1 MLSRL
6 QWRENIPLALPVVF
20 GQIGHIAASVADS
33 IMVGRL
39 GVIPL
44 AAVSYGASI
53 ASVPFVFGIGL
64 AYGLTPFVANAVG
77 QKRHGKGIRLL
88 KHASMVNMVT
98 AVVMMLAV
106 WLIHMVA
113 SRTGQDAEMLVF
125 AEDYLY
131 IYMLSFI
138 PFMAFLAAKQYLEG
152 LGDTKTP
159 MKISL
164 WGNTLNIVLNALLI
178 FGLLGFPALGITGAA
193 VATVIART
201 VMAVWIW
208 RHLFVSGKIT
218 VPEWAA
224 AAYQKHLVGGLLKVG
239 IPSGLQYIFEV
250 SAFAISAILIG
261 TYGAVPLAAHQV
273 AISLASISYMAA
285 TGLGASA
292 TIRIAQFIGQ
302 RKPGMAREAGTSL
315 FLLTMVFM
323 VFTGLVY
330 YFGRHLL
337 PLAYTSEMEVLQIA
351 ASLLVVATLFQ
362 LPDGLQATALGVL
375 RGAKDVR
382 VPTAISFLAYYII
395 ALPLE
400 WFLGTHLGYGAIG
413 VWLALAVGLTVSA
426 WLLTLRF
433 YRVVKA

>member
-88 KHASMVNMVT
+88 KHSVIVNLVT
-98 AVVMMLAV
+98 AMVMMLAV

-113 SRTGQDAEMLVF
+113 SQTGQDAKMLVV

-131 IYMLSFI
+131 IYMLSFV

-159 MKISL
+159 MRISL
-164 WGNTLNIVLNALLI
+164 WGNTLNITLNALLI
-178 FGLLGFPALGITGAA
+178 FGLFGFPAMGITGAA
-193 VATVIART
+193 VATVIARM

-208 RHLFVSGKIT
+208 RHLFVSGKVT
-218 VPEWAA
+218 VPEWVAA
-224 AAYQKHLVGGLLKVG
+224 VYQRHLVGGLLKVG

-250 SAFAISAILIG
+250 SAFSISAIIIG
-261 TYGAVPLAAHQV
+261 TYGAMPLAAHQV

-292 TIRIAQFIGQ
+292 TIRVAQFIGQ
-302 RKPGMAREAGTSL
+302 RKPAKAREAGTSL
-315 FLLTMVFM
+315 FLLTSLFM
-323 VFTGLVY
+323 VFTGLFFF
-330 YFGRHLL
+330 FGRDFL
-337 PLAYTSEMEVLQIA
+337 PLAYTADPEVLQIA
-351 ASLLVVATLFQ
+351 ATLLIVATIFQ
-362 LPDGLQATALGVL
+362 LPDGLQATALGAL

-382 VPTAISFLAYYII
+382 VPTAISFLAYYVV

-400 WFLGTHLGYGAIG
+400 WYLGTVLGYGAVG
-413 VWLALAVGLTVSA
+413 VWAALAIGLTVSA
-426 WLLTLRF
+426 WLLTVRF

>member
-88 KHASMVNMVT
+88 KHSVIVNLVT
-98 AVVMMLAV
+98 AMVMMLAV

-113 SRTGQDAEMLVF
+113 SQTGQDAKMLVV

-131 IYMLSFI
+131 IYMLSFV
-138 PFMAFLAAKQYLEG
+138 PFMAFLAAKQYIEG

-159 MKISL
+159 MRISL
-164 WGNTLNIVLNALLI
+164 WGNTLNITLNALLI
-178 FGLLGFPALGITGAA
+178 FGLFGFPAMGITGAA
-193 VATVIART
+193 VATVIARM

-208 RHLFVSGKIT
+208 RHLFVSGKVT

-224 AAYQKHLVGGLLKVG
+224 AVYQRHLVGGLLKVG

-250 SAFAISAILIG
+250 SAFSISAIIIG
-261 TYGAVPLAAHQV
+261 TYGAMPLAAHQV

-292 TIRIAQFIGQ
+292 TIRVAQFIGQ
-302 RKPGMAREAGTSL
+302 RKPAKAREAGTSL
-315 FLLTMVFM
+315 FLLTSLFM
-323 VFTGLVY
+323 VFTGLFFF
-330 YFGRHLL
+330 FGRHIM
-337 PLAYTSEMEVLQIA
+337 PYAYTDVVLVAQSA
-351 ASLLVVATLFQ
+351 AALLVVATIFQ
-362 LPDGLQATALGVL
+362 LSDGLQAAALGAL

-382 VPTAISFLAYYII
+382 VPTLISFLSYYVV

-400 WFLGTHLGYGAIG
+400 WYLGTVLGYGAVG
-413 VWLALAVGLTVSA
+413 VWAALAVGLTLSA
-426 WLLTLRF
+426 VLLTQRF
-433 YRVVKA
+433 YKVVS